1 MQNYKASEDKA
12 QAETIISKDRN
23 MFYRVRPEDGMIE
36 EKNHYLEGRIIAR
49 KVLRFPSG
57 KGSSVVQQDGLY
69 HLDRFHNMPSALIL
83 QASNLVLVADAII
96 MEIPMVNRLPEELYA
111 DVKDGDTMLVNA
123 GEGFVEIVE

>member
-1 MQNYKASEDKA
+1 MQNCKASEGKA
-12 QAETIISKDRN
+12 QAETIISK
-23 MFYRVRPEDGMIE
+23 FYRVRPEDGMIE
-36 EKNHYLEGRIIAR
+36 EKDHYLEGCIIAR
-49 KVLRFPSG
+49 KVLLFPSG
-57 KGSSVVQQDGLY
+57 RGSAVAQQDGLY

-83 QASNLVLVADAII
+83 QAPDLVLVADAII

>member
-1 MQNYKASEDKA
+1 
-12 QAETIISKDRN
+12 
-23 MFYRVRPEDGMIE
+23 MIE
-36 EKNHYLEGRIIAR
+36 EKDHYLGGRIIAR
-49 KVLRFPSG
+49 KILLFPSG
-57 KGSSVVQQDGLY
+57 KGSAVAQQDGLY

-83 QASNLVLVADAII
+83 QAPDLVLVADAII